1 MKNFKTILIPLI
13 AAMVFI
19 SQSCY
24 EGLNDRTYQGPRIVE
39 FSHLTHE
46 NASWGVTGSYWRTT
60 IREDTPDAELQVSM
74 IGPQH
79 TEPLEI
85 GYYITEEV
93 YRDHDKNKLVL
104 EQPEHDNFDHWPTD
118 AVEGVD
124 YNILDNGIITI
135 PANSSFGTIN
145 IELNIPEERRTL
157 FLVLEERD
165 VIPSENYKIF
175 RLRIQP

>member
-24 EGLNDRTYQGPRIVE
+24 EGMNDRTYQGPRVVE

-46 NASWGVTGSYWRTT
+46 NASWSTNGSFWGAT

-74 IGPQH
+74 IGAQNAQ
-79 TEPLEI
+79 PLEI
-85 GYYITEEV
+85 GYYIAEEV
-93 YRDHDKNKLVL
+93 YRDHDENKLVL
-104 EQPEHDNFDHWPTD
+104 EQPGHDRFDHWPTD
-118 AVEGVD
+118 AVEGED

-135 PANSSFGTIN
+135 PANSSFGTIS
-145 IELNIPEERRTL
+145 IGLTIPVERRTL